1 MAEFKDWKKLNKTIQ
16 ILEAAEKGGYGVIAA
31 IAYNIEHI
39 LGFVRAAEKAKS
51 PIIIQFFPWAITF
64 SDGLLVRT
72 AADAAKRA
80 SVPVAIHLDHA
91 QDENVI
97 KRAADDL
104 PFDSI
109 MVDMSHFDKEENVKK
124 TARWVQY
131 CHDRH
136 IATEAEPGRIEG
148 GEDGVMDTAGLEASK
163 TTPEEVDDFINTG
176 VDALAPAFGNVHGEY
191 GPQGPDLDF
200 VSIKNQVGGRV
211 RLVLHGTNGFSAET
225 MSQCIAAGVSKINVN
240 RLVLDDYYAHLRS
253 EVCNLSHTSLIEQG
267 VDKVIKQT
275 MQWMEICGSVGK
287 ATIEC

>member
-1 MAEFKDWKKLNKTIQ
+1 MAESNDWKKSNKTIQ

-80 SVPVAIHLDHA
+80 SVPIAIHLDHA
-91 QDENVI
+91 QDEKVI
-97 KRAADDL
+97 KRAADEL

-109 MVDMSHFDKEENVKK
+109 MVDMSHYEKEENLEK

-131 CHDRH
+131 CHDRQ

-163 TTPEEVDDFINTG
+163 TTPEEVDDFIKTG

-191 GPQGPDLDF
+191 GPQGPDLDYARF
-200 VSIKNQVGGRV
+200 SNIKSQVGGRV
-211 RLVLHGTNGFSAET
+211 RLVLHGTNGFSPET

-240 RLVLDDYYAHLRS
+240 RLVLDDYYTHLRS
-253 EVCNLSHTSLIEQG
+253 EVSNMSHTALIEQG
-267 VDKVIKQT
+267 VDKVINQT
-275 MQWMEICGSVGK
+275 IEWMDICGSSGK
-287 ATIEC
+287 A